1 MMVVILV
8 FTSITTIII
17 TSDTCVHKLHQLN
30 SSMRA
35 MDAFTIRIPISQ
47 MVTMKQTV
55 AKPLLPVLPFQSEW
69 NLTPF
74 GKYIILYF
82 VNMSSHVTHNSIY
95 PRVHKNFSEQ
105 SQTFRTS
112 LHIWVNLMSLSY
124 TTLLPS
130 V

>member
-1 MMVVILV
+1 M
-8 FTSITTIII
+8 SKIIWI
-17 TSDTCVHKLHQLN
+17 GGDSNNDGSDTCVHKLHQLN

-35 MDAFTIRIPISQ
+35 MDAFTISIPISQ

-55 AKPLLPVLPFQSEW
+55 AKPLLPVLPCQSEW

-95 PRVHKNFSEQ
+95 QRVHKNFSEQ

-130 V
+130 M